1 MNFCPNCGKRLGALF
16 LSGKERMACHDIQCG
31 FVNWTNPIPVAA
43 AIVECSGSVLLVQN
57 VGWPNNWYG
66 LVTGFVE
73 SGEMPE
79 EAVVREVKE
88 EIGLDA
94 EMQSFIGMYEFH
106 RKNELIIAYH
116 VTVPTLEYN
125 LDKNEIVDAKWIEM
139 DKVEPWN
146 AGTGLALRDW
156 LKSRGLSRNL
166 VEIGTANSGV

>member
-1 MNFCPNCGKRLGALF
+1 M
-16 LSGKERMACHDIQCG
+16 
-31 FVNWTNPIPVAA
+31 
-43 AIVECSGSVLLVQN
+43 
-57 VGWPNNWYG
+57 
-66 LVTGFVE
+66 
-73 SGEMPE
+73 
-79 EAVVREVKE
+79 REVKE

-139 DKVEPWN
+139 DRVEPWN

>member
-1 MNFCPNCGKRLGALF
+1 M
-16 LSGKERMACHDIQCG
+16 
-31 FVNWTNPIPVAA
+31 
-43 AIVECSGSVLLVQN
+43 
-57 VGWPNNWYG
+57 GWPSTWYG

-139 DKVEPWN
+139 DRVEPWN

-156 LKSRGLSRNL
+156 L
-166 VEIGTANSGV
+166 VGV